1 MPCATLP
8 VRSVGQHIMM
18 SIACMAPAGVGTVGN
33 LQSPHFSHGEEFQV
47 LAMFQSKQWAVDELL
62 QHLDGL
68 LKKTKGSR

>member
-1 MPCATLP
+1 
-8 VRSVGQHIMM
+8 
-18 SIACMAPAGVGTVGN
+18 MAPAGVGTVGN